1 MGELADEIL
10 RHSREL
16 RADPRS
22 LRFVQLADA
31 LRRAGRVD
39 EAHAVLDQGLV
50 EHPGHKGAGLVRAR
64 TLADAGAT
72 DEALRLLDELYPK
85 DRGNF
90 ALTESYIE
98 LLVVSGRAL
107 DARAALSDAE
117 LLGATRA
124 WLDRQRARIEEEE
137 AFGISDLDELE
148 AIYSLPGASLV
159 EIADPFLTEDIVKR
173 VIRSGSREAAARLWA
188 ELRGSMGASEASA
201 LRPRNLRQGAPALS
215 PAPRP
220 PPSPAAAAAL
230 RRLAAVLEP
239 SSPA

>member
-1 MGELADEIL
+1 VGELADEIL
-10 RHSREL
+10 RYSREL

-31 LRRAGRVD
+31 LRRSGRFD
-39 EAHAVLDQGLV
+39 EAHAALDQGLL

-72 DEALRLLDELYPK
+72 EAALGLLDELYPK

-90 ALTESYIE
+90 ALSESYIE
-98 LLVVSGRAL
+98 LLTVSGRLL

-117 LLGATRA
+117 LLGATRE

-137 AFGISDLDELE
+137 AFGISNLDELE
-148 AIYSLPGASLV
+148 AICSLPGGSLD
-159 EIADPFLTEDIVKR
+159 EITDPFLTEDIVKR

-188 ELRGSMGASEASA
+188 ELRGSMGASDASA
-201 LRPRNLRQGAPALS
+201 LRPRNLRHAPAALPPS
-215 PAPRP
+215 PRP
-220 PPSPAAAAAL
+220 PPGPAAAAAL
-230 RRLAAVLEP
+230 RRLLRVIDAR
-239 SSPA
+239 SPA